1 MKSADVNSTYGAFR
15 LPQEADSV
23 NHQGRKPAQGHS
35 RHLRVLM
42 AASLGVAGLT
52 CAGMAQAQL
61 EDFEVMD
68 NPAQAEK
75 PFEGT
80 AELGYNKIS
89 GNSNSESL
97 RAGVDMTWFRQAW
110 SYSFKAATKSAS
122 DNDET
127 SAEEYLVAGRT
138 RYNLSTYN
146 YLFGLA
152 RWDKD
157 RFSGYD
163 SQSTLAGGYGRQL
176 LIGPP
181 QSLAVEIGPGVRHD
195 EYEDG
200 GHDDV
205 GLLYAG
211 LDYDWQFSETSK
223 FSQSLAAEASDENI
237 IGRSETALTVAMNDA
252 LALKV
257 SYEVEFNDSP
267 PPGASSQTDTA
278 TGVSL
283 VYNM

>member
-1 MKSADVNSTYGAFR
+1 MAVG
-15 LPQEADSV
+15 L
-23 NHQGRKPAQGHS
+23 G
-35 RHLRVLM
+35 
-42 AASLGVAGLT
+42 AASLI

-61 EDFEVMD
+61 EELDVMK
-68 NPAQAEK
+68 NPATAEK

-80 AELGYNKIS
+80 AELGYHKIS

-97 RAGVDMTWFRQAW
+97 LAGADMTWFNAPW
-110 SYSFKAATKSAS
+110 SYNLQLNARSAS
-122 DNDET
+122 DDDET

-163 SQSTLAGGYGRQL
+163 SQSTLVGGYGRQL

-181 QSLAVEIGPGVRHD
+181 QSLTVEVGPGVRHD

-200 GHDDV
+200 GHDNV
-205 GLLYAG
+205 GLVYAG
-211 LDYDWQFSETSK
+211 LDYDWQFSDTSN
-223 FSQSLAAEASDENI
+223 FSQSLATEASEKNL
-237 IGRSETALTVAMNDA
+237 IGRSETALTVAMNDTLSLK
-252 LALKV
+252 LA
-257 SYEVEFNDSP
+257 YEVEFNDNP
-267 PPGASSQTDTA
+267 PPGASSQTDTT

-283 VYNM
+283 VYNL

>member
-1 MKSADVNSTYGAFR
+1 MSN
-15 LPQEADSV
+15 
-23 NHQGRKPAQGHS
+23 QGRVVFPIGH
-35 RHLRVLM
+35 RGL
-42 AASLGVAGLT
+42 ASLLAMGMGMVGLVGAG
-52 CAGMAQAQL
+52 AAQAQL
-61 EDFEVMD
+61 EDFEAMD
-68 NPAQAEK
+68 DPAAADQSFK
-75 PFEGT
+75 GQ

-97 RAGVDMTWFRQAW
+97 RVGADMTWFNDPW
-110 SYSFKAATKSAS
+110 SYNLQLNAKSAS

-127 SAEEYLVAGRT
+127 SAEEYLIQGRT

-163 SQSTLAGGYGRQL
+163 SQSTLIGGYGRQIL
-176 LIGPP
+176 VGPP
-181 QSLAVEIGPGVRHD
+181 HSLAVEVGPGLRHD
-195 EYEDG
+195 EYEEG
-200 GHDDV
+200 GNDDV
-205 GLLYAG
+205 GLLYGG
-211 LDYDWQFSETSK
+211 LEYAWQFSENSQ
-223 FSQSLAAEASDENI
+223 FSQSLATEASRENI

-257 SYEVEFNDSP
+257 SYEVEFNDNP
-267 PPGASSQTDTA
+267 PPEASSKTDTT

-283 VYNM
+283 IYNM

>member
-1 MKSADVNSTYGAFR
+1 M
-15 LPQEADSV
+15 
-23 NHQGRKPAQGHS
+23 NHQGRKTYQGRDRRS
-35 RHLRVLM
+35 AWLL
-42 AASLGVAGLT
+42 AASLGLVGLT
-52 CAGMAQAQL
+52 GAGAAQAQL

-68 NPAQAEK
+68 NPAEAEK

-89 GNSNSESL
+89 GNSDSESL
-97 RAGVDMTWFRQAW
+97 RASADMTWFRAPW
-110 SYSFKAATKSAS
+110 SYSLKLAARNAS
-122 DNDET
+122 DDDET

-138 RYNLSTYN
+138 RYNLSREN

-176 LIGPP
+176 LSGPP
-181 QSLAVEIGPGVRHD
+181 HSLAVEVGPGVRHD

-200 GHDDV
+200 GSDNV

-211 LDYDWQFSETSK
+211 LDYDWQFSDTSK
-223 FSQSLAAEASDENI
+223 FSQSLATEASDENI

-257 SYEVEFNDSP
+257 SYEVEFNDNP
-267 PPGASSQTDTA
+267 PPGASSQTDTY

-283 VYNM
+283 VYDM

>member
-1 MKSADVNSTYGAFR
+1 MGITS
-15 LPQEADSV
+15 
-23 NHQGRKPAQGHS
+23 
-35 RHLRVLM
+35 
-42 AASLGVAGLT
+42 LT
-52 CAGMAQAQL
+52 CAGLAQAQL
-61 EDFEVMD
+61 EELDVMK
-68 NPAQAEK
+68 NPATAEK

-80 AELGYNKIS
+80 AELGYHKIS

-97 RAGVDMTWFRQAW
+97 LAGADMTWFNAPW
-110 SYSFKAATKSAS
+110 SYNLQLSARSAS
-122 DNDET
+122 DDDET

-163 SQSTLAGGYGRQL
+163 SQSTLVGGYGRQL

-181 QSLAVEIGPGVRHD
+181 QSLTVEAGPGVRHD
-195 EYEDG
+195 EYEEG
-200 GHDDV
+200 GHDNV

-223 FSQSLAAEASDENI
+223 FSQALATEASEENI
-237 IGRSETALTVAMNDA
+237 IGRSETALTVAMNDT
-252 LALKV
+252 LSLKV
-257 SYEVEFNDSP
+257 SYEVEFNDNP
-267 PPGASSQTDTA
+267 PPGASSQTDTT

-283 VYNM
+283 VYNL

>member
-1 MKSADVNSTYGAFR
+1 
-15 LPQEADSV
+15 
-23 NHQGRKPAQGHS
+23 
-35 RHLRVLM
+35 M
-42 AASLGVAGLT
+42 ATGLGVASMS
-52 CAGMAQAQL
+52 CAGLAQAQL

-68 NPAQAEK
+68 NPATAEK

-80 AELGYNKIS
+80 AELGYSKIS

-97 RAGVDMTWFRQAW
+97 RAGADMTWFNAPW
-110 SYSFKAATKSAS
+110 SYSLKLATMSAS

-138 RYNLSTYN
+138 RYNLSTDN

-157 RFSGYD
+157 RFSGYE

-176 LIGPP
+176 LTGPP
-181 QSLAVEIGPGVRHD
+181 QSLTVEVGPGVRHD
-195 EYEDG
+195 EYEEG
-200 GHDDV
+200 GNDNV

-211 LDYDWQFSETSK
+211 LDYDWQFSDTSK
-223 FSQSLAAEASDENI
+223 FSQSLATEASEENI
-237 IGRSETALTVAMNDA
+237 IGRSETALTVAMNDT
-252 LALKV
+252 LALKI
-257 SYEVEFNDSP
+257 SYEAEFNDSP
-267 PPGASSQTDTA
+267 PPGASSQTDTT

-283 VYNM
+283 IYNM